1 MHINH
6 QEHMA
11 STPKF
16 GKHSKVSFV
25 NWGLLTKQ
33 AGFFSPSQWAGCQG
47 SGELTYCYMRL
58 QRPWTSFPLPSWA
71 MRQRTG

>member
-25 NWGLLTKQ
+25 NWELPNKKDRFFFPLLSFQQ
-33 AGFFSPSQWAGCQG
+33 AGGQG
-47 SGELTYCYMRL
+47 SGELTYCYKRTQRL
-58 QRPWTSFPLPSWA
+58 
-71 MRQRTG
+71 

>member
-25 NWGLLTKQ
+25 NWELLTKR
-33 AGFFSPSQWAGCQG
+33 AFFLYKGLDARA
-47 SGELTYCYMRL
+47 LMN
-58 QRPWTSFPLPSWA
+58 
-71 MRQRTG
+71 

>member
-33 AGFFSPSQWAGCQG
+33 AGFFFPHPSGQDVRA
-47 SGELTYCYMRL
+47 LVN
-58 QRPWTSFPLPSWA
+58 
-71 MRQRTG
+71 

>member
-25 NWGLLTKQ
+25 NWGLLTK
-33 AGFFSPSQWAGCQG
+33 WALFLFKG
-47 SGELTYCYMRL
+47 LDARAL
-58 QRPWTSFPLPSWA
+58 VN
-71 MRQRTG
+71 